1 MSKKITVSEV
11 GALAYIL
18 ILFNYL
24 GTTSDSIIPLVKQ
37 DSWISII
44 LAFIIGIIPLII
56 FFKIMD
62 YEPNLTIIEKNKV
75 LFGKVFGSIL
85 NLILA
90 IFFFISIIYSFWNL
104 ISFLGSQYLHRT
116 PPFFIGICT
125 CSCIIYLLSKDITVI
140 LKAFFVLFIVG
151 LTLYLLGS
159 ITLVEQISLEN
170 FKPVLEFGI
179 TNPII
184 GALKNVSYNI
194 LPLFLITL
202 IPKNKIKNVDK
213 LGKTIAKFYI
223 LCFLIMFFIVIV
235 TIGIYGPKLSMLY
248 QYSAFHLLKKI
259 SILGFINRIE
269 STISIRWILYL
280 ICFIVIG
287 LYFVLESLKNT
298 FNIKNKIINSILI
311 FLLPLSSLYISEN
324 VFQNNV
330 IKEIY
335 AEIYL
340 PIINGIFLF
349 IIPLFILIFSKL
361 KKNNSY

>member
-11 GALAYIL
+11 GSLAYIL

-44 LAFIIGIIPLII
+44 LAFIIGIIPLIV

-62 YEPNLTIIEKNKV
+62 YKPDLTIIEKNKI
-75 LFGKVFGSIL
+75 LFGKTIGSFFNIL
-85 NLILA
+85 LA
-90 IFFFISIIYSFWNL
+90 IFFFISVIYSFWNL

-116 PPFFIGICT
+116 PPFFIGVCT
-125 CSCIIYLLSKDITVI
+125 CISITYLLSKDITII
-140 LKAFFVLFIVG
+140 LKTFFIIFIIG

-159 ITLVEQISLEN
+159 ITLIEQISLEN

-179 TNPII
+179 KNPII
-184 GALKNVSYNI
+184 GALKNISYNI

-202 IPKNKIKNVDK
+202 IPKNKIKNVHK
-213 LGKTIAKFYI
+213 LGKTITKFYI
-223 LCFLIMFFIVIV
+223 LCFFIMLFIVIV

-280 ICFIVIG
+280 ICFITIG
-287 LYFVLESLKNT
+287 IYFVLEAFKNT
-298 FNIKNKIINSILI
+298 FNIKNKIINNILI
-311 FLLPLSSLYISEN
+311 FILPLSSLYISEK
-324 VFQNNV
+324 VFENNV
-330 IKEIY
+330 VKEMY
-335 AEIYL
+335 AENYL
-340 PIINGIFLF
+340 PILNGIFLF
-349 IIPLFILIFSKL
+349 IIPLFILIFSKI
-361 KKNNSY
+361 KKNS